1 MLGGV
6 QIMST
11 TLDKFN
17 KLAEEIDQA
26 IKSIANSLI
35 EESPNYYVA
44 LEKAKEISF
53 KGNLSNRQFIIDKV
67 AKEIGSQAFQSATN
81 CMSKGV

>member
-1 MLGGV
+1 
-6 QIMST
+6 MST

-26 IKSIANSLI
+26 IKFIANSLI

-44 LEKAKEISF
+44 LEKAKEVAF
-53 KGNLSNRQFIIDKV
+53 KAKISNRQFIIDKV
-67 AKEIGSQAFQSATN
+67 AHEIGKQAFQSATKCKN
-81 CMSKGV
+81 KWIAPNYW

>member
-1 MLGGV
+1 
-6 QIMST
+6 MSR

-17 KLAEEIDQA
+17 KLAEQIDQS

-44 LEKAKEISF
+44 LEKAKEVSF
-53 KGNLSNRQFIIDKV
+53 KANFTHRQFIIDKV
-67 AKEIGSQAFQSATN
+67 AHEIGKQAFQSATN
-81 CMSKGV
+81 CKNK

>member
-1 MLGGV
+1 M
-6 QIMST
+6 IS

-17 KLAEEIDQA
+17 KLAEEIDQS

-44 LEKAKEISF
+44 LEKAKEVSINASP
-53 KGNLSNRQFIIDKV
+53 SYSEFIFDKV
-67 AKEIGSQAFQSATN
+67 GKEIGSQAFQSATSCKN
-81 CMSKGV
+81 K

>member
-1 MLGGV
+1 
-6 QIMST
+6 MST

-17 KLAEEIDQA
+17 KLAEEIDQS

-44 LEKAKEISF
+44 LEKAKEVSVKTNF
-53 KGNLSNRQFIIDKV
+53 THREFIIDKV
-67 AKEIGSQAFQSATN
+67 AHEIGKQAFQSATN
-81 CMSKGV
+81 CKNEGMEGEKCQS